1 MNDRRASRRS
11 FLASS
16 GVTLGGA
23 WLGLNAPAVL
33 AAAAE
38 AAGRQAN
45 GTDWVNLTAGQ
56 AEALGAV
63 ADQILPPDDTP
74 GAAEMGAVQFMDVA
88 LGGFMAGLKPVITE
102 GLGTLD
108 QSARETGAANFASLP
123 FAAQTEIIAGIE
135 STPFFARV
143 HMLTLLGVFAMP
155 SHGGNVDQ
163 SGWKLIGF
171 EPRYAWQPPFGF
183 YDAAHNEGDKDA
195 GT

>member
-1 MNDRRASRRS
+1 MNDKRASRRS

-16 GVTLGGA
+16 GATLGGA

-38 AAGRQAN
+38 AATRR
-45 GTDWVNLTAGQ
+45 TDGKDWSTLTAPQ
-56 AEALGAV
+56 AMTLGAL
-63 ADQILPPDDTP
+63 ADQILPPDETP

-88 LGGFMAGLKPVITE
+88 LGGFMAGLMPLITE
-102 GLGTLD
+102 GLDTLEA
-108 QSARETGAANFASLP
+108 SARETGAQNFASLS
-123 FAAQTEIIAGIE
+123 FAAQTEIVTGIE
-135 STPFFARV
+135 STPFFAQV

-155 SHGGNVDQ
+155 AHGGNLDQ

-171 EPRYAWQPPFGF
+171 EPRHAWQPPFGF
-183 YDAAHNEGDKDA
+183 YDAAHNGGDNDA